1 MKKRNTI
8 AVIIVLFIC
17 VAVYLNWSTT
27 DVEEDKKRIQNSLGN
42 NVVVNDEVN
51 VSGVTETGRVDSG
64 ITDANEVTV
73 KDAGGSINEYFSV
86 ARMEKQKARDSAITT
101 LKESVGDENLS
112 QASRDNA
119 AKSIE
124 TISTSAISE
133 TRIETLVK
141 AKGFEDCIALINET
155 GVNVIV
161 TSPDG
166 GISAVDTNKI
176 KDIAVAETSLLPSQI
191 KVIEIR

>member
-1 MKKRNTI
+1 MKKRNAI

-27 DVEEDKKRIQNSLGN
+27 DVEEDKKRIQNSLGSS
-42 NVVVNDEVN
+42 NVVVDDDV
-51 VSGVTETGRVDSG
+51 SG
-64 ITDANEVTV
+64 ITEAGSVRSDATETNGVTV
-73 KDAGGSINEYFSV
+73 ESADGNINEYFSV
-86 ARMEKQKARDSAITT
+86 ARMEKQKARDTAITT

-112 QASRDNA
+112 QASRDSA

-141 AKGFEDCIALINET
+141 AKGFEDCIALINDS

-161 TSPDG
+161 TSPSG
-166 GISAVDTNKI
+166 GINAVDTNKI